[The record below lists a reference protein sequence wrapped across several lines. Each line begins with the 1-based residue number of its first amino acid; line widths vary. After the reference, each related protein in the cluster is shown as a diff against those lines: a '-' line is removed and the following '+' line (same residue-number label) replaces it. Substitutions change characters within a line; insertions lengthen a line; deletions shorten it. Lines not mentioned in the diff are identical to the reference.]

1 MLQLTDEQAGCR
13 TFAACCRHGSAAI
26 FCKSD
31 TPVQGRDLTTPT
43 FAGRRRRRCVR
54 CSVAATPG
62 RRKAKWPPPN
72 LRKCKPP
79 AEAIGGVTL

>member
-31 TPVQGRDLTTPT
+31 TLDHADL
-43 FAGRRRRRCVR
+43 RRE
-54 CSVAATPG
+54 AATAMRAVLG
-62 RRKAKWPPPN
+62 RGHAWAPESEMAPSE
-72 LRKCKPP
+72 L
-79 AEAIGGVTL
+79 AEMQATR